1 MQEHNLLSGLVGT
14 ISTPQIPEL
23 ERGIGLAKKG
33 HQYLLEGNGN
43 EAVVP
48 LDKNKYWTGKVA
60 SEIKSQLL
68 NENDNMNLKDVFKSL
83 CSNIGNEINSG
94 LKGNVPNNI
103 TVQFY
108 PQQMNDTELE
118 KAFNYIDKRYG
129 MQYSI

>member
-1 MQEHNLLSGLVGT
+1 LQEHNLLSGLVGT

>member
-48 LDKNKYWTGKVA
+48 LDKNKYWAGKVA

>member
-1 MQEHNLLSGLVGT
+1 MQVHNLLSGLVGT

>member
-1 MQEHNLLSGLVGT
+1 
-14 ISTPQIPEL
+14 
-23 ERGIGLAKKG
+23 
-33 HQYLLEGNGN
+33 
-43 EAVVP
+43 
-48 LDKNKYWTGKVA
+48 
-60 SEIKSQLL
+60 
-68 NENDNMNLKDVFKSL
+68 MNLKDVFKSL